1 MWVPSRTSEL
11 HILKEVEVADFRAEI
26 RRGYSETM
34 LAAYF
39 GQLLEKVVER
49 EHPIPELFDLLRR
62 ALGYLVKS
70 PADRRALLH
79 YERQLAELLGVG
91 HEGLNAG
98 AALERA
104 CGGLPR
110 ATMECL
116 SLLGND
122 PGTG

>member
-49 EHPIPELFDLLRR
+49 EHPVPELFDLLRR
-62 ALGYLVKS
+62 ALGYLVKF

-79 YERQLAELLGVG
+79 YERQLAELLGIG

-98 AALERA
+98 AVLERA

-110 ATMECL
+110 ARMECL
-116 SLLGND
+116 SLLGKD
-122 PGTG
+122 PETG